1 MNKYEFNKEQIEA
14 VMTEV
19 ERRVQIDVN
28 DALSDGCDV
37 SVKEIREYR
46 ANMMQGVYGTLMV
59 LSKNWPD
66 VVTMLDQIEEDLH
79 WNDLGYS
86 EDTPTESVG

>member
-1 MNKYEFNKEQIEA
+1 MEKYTFNKEQIKA

-28 DALSDGCDV
+28 DALSDGCEV
-37 SVKEIREYR
+37 TVKEIREYR
-46 ANMMQGVYGTLMV
+46 ADMMQGVYGTLMV

-66 VVTMLDQIEEDLH
+66 VRCMLDQIEEDLH
-79 WNDLGYS
+79 WNDLGYP
-86 EDTPTESVG
+86 EE